1 MHTLRLFRRLQ
12 TFLSW
17 CLCIGLRSIHTDL
30 AQYGSVHLS
39 SGSYNSF
46 VFTLEDTG
54 KLDEARK
61 ALDKAGFNY
70 VRSGRRMGSYAVL
83 DDEVYLN
90 TTHSM
95 ERQIKYVRALYACL
109 CVIAGV
115 LGLALAWLLTALR
128 KKELALM
135 RALGTQPFRIV
146 ANLHF
151 EQSALC
157 ALGLGLGLG
166 LWRLWGKQIVKTQ
179 LFLTLAFFGI
189 WSLTTLAVVLAG
201 MRKQAYADLAEPE

>member
-1 MHTLRLFRRLQ
+1 MRRRDIC
-12 TFLSW
+12 S
-17 CLCIGLRSIHTDL
+17 
-30 AQYGSVHLS
+30 
-39 SGSYNSF
+39 
-46 VFTLEDTG
+46 
-54 KLDEARK
+54 
-61 ALDKAGFNY
+61 
-70 VRSGRRMGSYAVL
+70 
-83 DDEVYLN
+83 
-90 TTHSM
+90 
-95 ERQIKYVRALYACL
+95 L

-115 LGLALAWLLTALR
+115 LGLALSWLLTALR

-135 RALGTQPFRIV
+135 RVLGTQPFRIV
-146 ANLHF
+146 ANLYF

-166 LWRLWGKQIVKTQ
+166 LWWLLGKQFDRIQ